1 MFYLRYTL
9 HEIELDYYFFDSL
22 FLNGISSMYT
32 YIVCPRMMQQR
43 AIQNVMRSKISVV
56 VGKSIVDKRYV
67 ETIMWHLHGVKVK
80 C

>member
-1 MFYLRYTL
+1 
-9 HEIELDYYFFDSL
+9 
-22 FLNGISSMYT
+22 
-32 YIVCPRMMQQR
+32 MMQQR

-56 VGKSIVDKRYV
+56 VGKSIVDNRYV

>member
-1 MFYLRYTL
+1 
-9 HEIELDYYFFDSL
+9 
-22 FLNGISSMYT
+22 
-32 YIVCPRMMQQR
+32 MMQQR